1 MKGKTESGFEFD
13 VEKEIFDDME
23 LLDALTEADRGSMT
37 AVSDACVKI
46 LGKEQRKRL
55 YDHLRQENGKV
66 PIGLVSAELIS
77 IMKAL
82 GEEGKN

>member
-13 VEKEIFDDME
+13 VDKEVFDDME

-37 AVSDACVKI
+37 AVSEACVKI
-46 LGKEQRKRL
+46 LGKQQRQKL

-66 PIGLVSAELIS
+66 PIKLVSKEIIN
-77 IMKAL
+77 IMKLL